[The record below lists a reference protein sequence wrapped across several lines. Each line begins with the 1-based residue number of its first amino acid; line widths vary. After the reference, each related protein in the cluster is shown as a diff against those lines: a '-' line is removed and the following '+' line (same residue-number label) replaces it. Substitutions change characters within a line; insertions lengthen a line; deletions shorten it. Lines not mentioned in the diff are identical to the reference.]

1 MLPGAVADGPVSTRC
16 AKDSGRRGM
25 RGHAV
30 SLFAS
35 SHFGDTACSASR
47 VLHRFFR
54 AQQRLVWFSCCSY
67 CDKETPDRE
76 HDSGCFVVDLAW
88 EPKGLDF
95 GQETVELISS
105 APRRRQSEFAVA

>member
-1 MLPGAVADGPVSTRC
+1 MDPSALDAQKTPEGGACVAMLCLCSPLAISVTELVLPRA
-16 AKDSGRRGM
+16 
-25 RGHAV
+25 
-30 SLFAS
+30 FFIAS
-35 SHFGDTACSASR
+35 SECS
-47 VLHRFFR
+47 
-54 AQQRLVWFSCCSY
+54 RLVWFSCCSY

-76 HDSGCFVVDLAW
+76 HESGCFAVDLAW